1 MRLLT
6 YTGIITLLVTLNACA
21 PRPGTPEAA
30 LKIKKEAIKVQEKK
44 VDKTVSSIPKWCLN
58 PPLSDLALS
67 ACGTGESSNMN
78 MARNRAI
85 LDAKRLLADS
95 IDSEISSRMEDFL
108 KSTGTGSNES
118 VKQASE
124 IVTKNT
130 TIEAKLTGYKQ
141 VKTEAISM
149 DGKFQFYVL
158 LEYPVGQANQ
168 ALLNQIKKDEVLS
181 TQKDADKAMAELEA
195 EIEKRRKGKN

>member
-1 MRLLT
+1 
-6 YTGIITLLVTLNACA
+6 
-21 PRPGTPEAA
+21 
-30 LKIKKEAIKVQEKK
+30 
-44 VDKTVSSIPKWCLN
+44 
-58 PPLSDLALS
+58 
-67 ACGTGESSNMN
+67 MN
-78 MARNRAI
+78 IARNRAI
-85 LDAKRLLADS
+85 LEAKRLLADS

-149 DGKFQFYVL
+149 NGKFQFYVL

>member
-6 YTGIITLLVTLNACA
+6 YIGVLTLLITLNACA
-21 PRPGTPEAA
+21 PKPGTPEAA
-30 LKIKKEAIKVQEKK
+30 LKIKQEAIKTQEKK
-44 VDKTVSSIPKWCLN
+44 IDKTVSSIPKWCLN
-58 PPLSDLALS
+58 PTLSDLALS
-67 ACGTGESSNMN
+67 ACGSGESSNMN

-108 KSTGTGSNES
+108 KSTGTSLNEL

-130 TIEAKLTGYKQ
+130 TVEAKLVGYKQ
-141 VKTEAISM
+141 VKTKAVSM
-149 DGKFQFYVL
+149 NGKFQFYVL
-158 LEYPVGQANQ
+158 LEYPIGQANQ
-168 ALLNQIKKDEVLS
+168 ALLNQIKKDEILS

-195 EIEKRRKGKN
+195 EIDKRRKSKN

>member
-1 MRLLT
+1 MRLLK
-6 YTGIITLLVTLNACA
+6 YIGVLTLLITLNACA
-21 PRPGTPEAA
+21 PKPGTPEAA
-30 LKIKKEAIKVQEKK
+30 LKIKQEAIKTQEKK
-44 VDKTVSSIPKWCLN
+44 IDKTVSSIPKWCLN
-58 PPLSDLALS
+58 PTLSDLALS
-67 ACGTGESSNMN
+67 ACGSGESSNMN

-108 KSTGTGSNES
+108 KSTGTSLNEL

-130 TIEAKLTGYKQ
+130 TVEAKLVGYKQ
-141 VKTEAISM
+141 VKTEAVSM
-149 DGKFQFYVL
+149 NGKFQFYVL
-158 LEYPVGQANQ
+158 LEYPIGQANQ
-168 ALLNQIKKDEVLS
+168 ALLNQIKKDEILS

-195 EIEKRRKGKN
+195 EIDKRRKSKN

>member
-6 YTGIITLLVTLNACA
+6 YAGIITLLITLNACA

-44 VDKTVSSIPKWCLN
+44 VDKTVSSIPQWCLN
-58 PPLSDLALS
+58 PPQSDLAFS
-67 ACGTGESSNMN
+67 ACGFGNSSNMN
-78 MARNRAI
+78 MAKSRA
-85 LDAKRLLADS
+85 LLSAKRDLVDTFKS
-95 IDSEISSRMEDFL
+95 YVSTKMEDFI
-108 KSTGTGSNES
+108 KTTGTSANEQ

-124 IVTKNT
+124 IVTKNISVET
-130 TIEAKLTGYKQ
+130 KLTGYRQK
-141 VKTEAISM
+141 KTEVFSI
-149 DGKFQFYVL
+149 DGKYQFYIL

-168 ALLNQIKKDEVLS
+168 ALLDQIKKDEILS

-195 EIEKRRKGKN
+195 EIEKRRKSKN